1 MSQVCQVTFTVT
13 ILSCYSH
20 QFSLFLRLSLPFF
33 FLQNNPGPTWDA
45 SLPPMWSLF
54 IPPNASSVGV
64 YGDVIPD
71 RPPGNSGNDNAAG
84 NTSLN
89 AEANA
94 GEAGAFSSSSGGVRN
109 MPPARAE
116 RSQARARGRGRARA
130 RGFGTPSA
138 RMGRAVPEQER
149 PLVANSPSVGSG
161 EEIEMAT
168 RRRPGWRDMGDDG

>member
-1 MSQVCQVTFTVT
+1 MWKMHFPS
-13 ILSCYSH
+13 
-20 QFSLFLRLSLPFF
+20 FSIFSFKKT
-33 FLQNNPGPTWDA
+33 GPTWDA

-71 RPPGNSGNDNAAG
+71 RPPGNTGSDSVGNASGN

-89 AEANA
+89 AGGGNT
-94 GEAGAFSSSSGGVRN
+94 GGDGASSSSVGNGVQN
-109 MPPARAE
+109 IPPARAE

-138 RMGRAVPEQER
+138 RMGQATTEQER
-149 PLVANSPSVGSG
+149 PLVANSPSVGNG

-168 RRRPGWRDMGDDG
+168 RRRPGWRDVGDDG